1 VLQPARDA
9 ERQRRDDDLVV
20 VAAVECVLDRRQRLK
35 SPMSPVTSAPAGALA
50 HGLQQSG
57 RRSDLVRDDEN
68 GCRLLIH
75 ELTSE

>member
-20 VAAVECVLDRRQRLK
+20 
-35 SPMSPVTSAPAGALA
+35 TSAPASALA
-50 HGLQQSG
+50 HGIQQSG
-57 RRSDLVRDDEN
+57 RRSGLVRDNEN